1 MQTTIFTPA
10 NLTIASSGWLAF
22 NDDYDE
28 DMAEYEGYVYRQD
41 DGDFYVGTYHQDVGQ
56 VTYRGPFTSEEE
68 AEKFLRENGFDNYS
82 G

>member
-1 MQTTIFTPA
+1 MQITIFTPA

-22 NDDYDE
+22 NDDNDA
-28 DMAEYEGYVYRQD
+28 DMAEYEGYVYQQD
-41 DGDFYVGTYHQDVGQ
+41 GGNFYVGTYHQDVGQ
-56 VTYRGPFTSEEE
+56 ETYRGPFTSEDE